1 MSKNTS
7 PTFVINARFLTQKLT
22 GVQRFA
28 IEIAKQLK
36 LMMPGIIFVAPS
48 NIIHQDLAQQ
58 LSVIIVG
65 KNKGVIWEQLD
76 LPLYLK
82 RNSRPL
88 LINMCNVAPLFY
100 SNQVITIHDIAFL
113 VNPQWFS
120 KNFVR
125 FYKFLVPRIAK
136 KARLIFTV
144 SDFSKTEII
153 KYLDVDAAKIKVIY
167 NGVSELPTP
176 IPVKTDYGEYVL
188 TVGSIDKRKNIL
200 NLVQAFGLIKHKDTK
215 LIIVGDS
222 NIIFNNVGNESLKA
236 HQNIIFTGR
245 VNDRELAGLYNEA
258 SLFVYPSLYEGFGI
272 PPLEAMAYGC
282 PTLVSDIGSLR
293 EVCGDASVYVNPL
306 NVAEI
311 SKSIDLL
318 IEDVALCGRLVEYGK
333 QNIKR
338 FSWETSARQIVD
350 SITHLITQY

>member
-1 MSKNTS
+1 MDII
-7 PTFVINARFLTQKLT
+7 INSRFLTQKLT

-36 LMMPGIIFVAPS
+36 VMIPGIIFVAPS

-58 LSVIIVG
+58 LGVIVIG
-65 KNKGVIWEQLD
+65 KNKGVIWEQID

-82 RNSRPL
+82 KNSSSL

-100 SNQVITIHDIAFL
+100 NNQVITIHDVAFL

-125 FYKFLVPRIAK
+125 FYKFLIPKISRKAK
-136 KARLIFTV
+136 LIFTV
-144 SDFSKTEII
+144 SDFSKTEIV
-153 KYLDVDAAKIKVIY
+153 KYLHVETAKIKVIY
-167 NGVSELPTP
+167 NGISELPSPT
-176 IPVKTDYGEYVL
+176 PVKADHGKYIL
-188 TVGSIDKRKNIL
+188 AVGSIDKRKNIQ
-200 NLVQAFGLIKHKDTK
+200 NLVQAFGSIKHRGIR

-222 NIIFNNVGNESLKA
+222 NPIFNNEDNA
-236 HQNIIFTGR
+236 HLDAHPDIIFTGR
-245 VNDRELAGLYNEA
+245 VNDHELAGLYSKA

-272 PPLEAMAYGC
+272 PPLEAMAQGC
-282 PTLVSDIGSLR
+282 PTLVSDIDSLR

-306 NVAEI
+306 DVAEI

-318 IEDVALCGRLVEYGK
+318 IEDVALCRRLVENGK

-338 FSWETSARQIVD
+338 FSWETSARQIVN
-350 SITHLITQY
+350 SITDLITQP

>member
-1 MSKNTS
+1 MKII
-7 PTFVINARFLTQKLT
+7 INARFLTQKLT

-48 NIIHQDLAQQ
+48 NIIHHDLAQQ
-58 LSVIIVG
+58 LGVIIIG

-82 RNSRPL
+82 KNSSPL

-100 SNQVITIHDIAFL
+100 NNQVITIHDIAFL

-125 FYKFLVPRIAK
+125 FYKFLVPKISRKAK
-136 KARLIFTV
+136 RIFTV
-144 SDFSKTEII
+144 SDFSKTEIV
-153 KYLDVDAAKIKVIY
+153 KYLHVEAAKIKVIY
-167 NGVSELPTP
+167 NGISELPSPT
-176 IPVKTDYGEYVL
+176 PVKSDYGKYIL
-188 TVGSIDKRKNIL
+188 AVGSIDKRKNIQ
-200 NLVQAFGLIKHKDTK
+200 NLVQAFGSIKHRGIR

-222 NIIFNNVGNESLKA
+222 NSIFNNEDNA
-236 HQNIIFTGR
+236 HLDVHPDIIFTGR
-245 VNDRELAGLYNEA
+245 VNDHELAGLYNKA

-272 PPLEAMAYGC
+272 PPLEAMAQDC
-282 PTLVSDIGSLR
+282 PTLVSDIDSLR

-311 SKSIDLL
+311 SKNIDLL
-318 IEDVALCGRLVEYGK
+318 IEDVALCGRLVENGK

-338 FSWETSARQIVD
+338 FSWETSARQIVN
-350 SITHLITQY
+350 SITDLITQP